1 MNVKCLM
8 SNVKC
13 PMSNVKCPMMV
24 GVFLILFMLHSNPAI
39 AASAT
44 ASAKVSPQ
52 PSASGSASLIQKI
65 NEIKEKAASKAA
77 DFISQVTKKLQNKAY
92 YGIIN
97 SVDDDKIVVS
107 FQDKDFTIVTDEY
120 TGFTS
125 ALKTGKKIAAVKD
138 LAKGDFIAA
147 LGDTDDK
154 GVLNAKKIIKSAAP
168 ASESAQLIWGQVQ
181 KIAGPTITISN
192 SEKSDQVI
200 TAAVKSSIFLG
211 QEEASLVDIKAGR
224 TIIAR
229 GKMSA
234 NSGFFSSYIYIIPPT
249 ADAKPEKN
257 GSAMTAVT
265 VSASPSA
272 SPKNR

>member
-13 PMSNVKCPMMV
+13 PMMV
-24 GVFLILFMLHSNPAI
+24 GVFLLLFMLQSNPTF

-52 PSASGSASLIQKI
+52 PSASGSASLLQKI

-92 YGIIN
+92 YGVIDSIDSN
-97 SVDDDKIVVS
+97 QILIS
-107 FQDKDFTIVTDEY
+107 FNENDFTISTNEY

-125 ALKTGKKIAAVKD
+125 TIKSSKKTAALKD
-138 LAKGDFIAA
+138 LSNGDFIAA

-154 GVLNAKKIIKSAAP
+154 GVLNAKKIVKSTPP
-168 ASESAQLIWGQVQ
+168 ASESAQLIWGLVE
-181 KIAGPTITISN
+181 KVSGSTITVKAVGNTS
-192 SEKSDQVI
+192 QVV
-200 TAAVKSSIFLG
+200 TAAVKSIIFLG
-211 QEEASLVDIKAGR
+211 QEEASLADIKTGR

-229 GKMSA
+229 GKVSA

-249 ADAKPEKN
+249 ADAKPEKSTSTIN
-257 GSAMTAVT
+257 TIT

-272 SPKNR
+272 SPKKR